1 MTLDKVNIVQQ
12 DFCWVMITSKSIIFY
27 LSRQKQFDADPDGA
41 NPDKAKSMFVS
52 TIFEIIKENYDK
64 QIVKK

>member
-1 MTLDKVNIVQQ
+1 
-12 DFCWVMITSKSIIFY
+12 MITSKSIILY

-41 NPDKAKSMFVS
+41 NADKAKSMFVS
-52 TIFEIIKENYDK
+52 IIFEIIKENYDK